1 MEKKTILIVDD
12 VEINRAVLV
21 EIFKDEYD
29 ILEAAGGE
37 EALAIMNQNEEIS
50 AVLLDLLMPGI
61 DGLGVLKNMNVTGR
75 IRTVPVFLIT
85 ASESREL
92 LLEAYHLGAVDIIS
106 KPFYGHFIK
115 HRIKNIIDLYSYQ
128 NELESIVAEQV
139 TRLEKVNRSVIA
151 TLAALVEFRDCESGE
166 HVRRMSTLTW
176 LLMQEVSERYPE
188 YHLPAAEIDKIGM
201 SAVLHDVGKISI
213 PDQILNKPGPLT
225 AEEFAIMK
233 GHTIKGCEILQKIP
247 ELLDEGTY
255 IYSYDICRHH
265 HERWDGRGYP
275 DGLAGDEV
283 SIWSQV
289 AAVADVYDAL
299 TSDRVYKKAYSHE
312 VAMQM
317 IFNGECGAFNP
328 KVLEA
333 FRQSEDRILEL
344 YQEKQE
350 EG

>member
-12 VEINRAVLV
+12 VEINRAVLA
-21 EIFKDEYD
+21 EIFKDAYD

-37 EALAIMNQNEEIS
+37 EALAIINRNEEIS

-61 DGLGVLKNMNVTGR
+61 DGLGVLKNMNMTGR

-225 AEEFAIMK
+225 AEEFEIMK
-233 GHTIKGCEILQKIP
+233 GHTVKGCEILQKIP

>member
-12 VEINRAVLV
+12 VEINRAVLA
-21 EIFKDEYD
+21 EIFRNDYD
-29 ILEAAGGE
+29 ILEAGSGE
-37 EALAIMNQNEEIS
+37 EALAIINDGENIS

-61 DGLGVLKNMNVTGR
+61 DGLEVLKNMNVTGK
-75 IRTVPVFLIT
+75 IRKIPVFLIT
-85 ASESREL
+85 AAENREL
-92 LLEAYHLGAVDIIS
+92 LLEAYHLGAVDIIN
-106 KPFYGHFIK
+106 KPFYGHFIR

-128 NELESIVAEQV
+128 NELESIVSEQV
-139 TRLEKVNRSVIA
+139 TRLERMNRSVIA
-151 TLAALVEFRDCESGE
+151 TLVALIEFRDCESGE

-188 YHLPAAEIDKIGM
+188 YHLSSAEIDKIGM

-225 AEEFAIMK
+225 AEEFEIMK
-233 GHTIKGCEILQKIP
+233 GHTTKGCEILRKIP
-247 ELLDEGTY
+247 DLVDEGTY
-255 IYSYDICRHH
+255 VYSYDICRHH
-265 HERWDGRGYP
+265 HERWDGKGYP
-275 DGLAGDEV
+275 DGLVGDET
-283 SIWSQV
+283 SIWAQV

-312 VAMQM
+312 VAVQM

-333 FRQSEDRILEL
+333 FRQSEDKILAL
-344 YQEKQE
+344 YKEIE
-350 EG
+350 NE

>member
-12 VEINRAVLV
+12 VEINRAVLA

-37 EALAIMNQNEEIS
+37 EALAIINGNEDIS

-61 DGLGVLKNMNVTGR
+61 DGLGVLKDMNETGR
-75 IRTVPVFLIT
+75 IRTVPVFLVT
-85 ASESREL
+85 AAESRDQ
-92 LLEAYHLGAVDIIS
+92 LLEAYHLGAIDIIN
-106 KPFYGHFIK
+106 KPFYAHFLK

-128 NELESIVAEQV
+128 NKLESIVSEQV
-139 TRLEKVNRSVIA
+139 ARLNKVNRSVVA
-151 TLAALVEFRDCESGE
+151 ALAALIEFRDCESGE

-188 YHLPAAEIDKIGM
+188 YHLPSVEIDKIGM

-213 PDQILNKPGPLT
+213 PDQILNKPGKLT
-225 AEEFAIMK
+225 AEEFEIMK

-247 ELLDEGTY
+247 DLVDEGTY
-255 IYSYDICRHH
+255 VYGYDICRHH
-265 HERWDGRGYP
+265 HERWDGKGYP
-275 DGLAGDEV
+275 DGLVGDET
-283 SIWSQV
+283 SIWAQV

-312 VAMQM
+312 VAVQM
-317 IFNGECGAFNP
+317 ILNGECGAFNP
-328 KVLEA
+328 KVLDA
-333 FRQSEDRILEL
+333 FLKSEDKILAT
-344 YQEKQE
+344 YQEKQS
-350 EG
+350 